1 MQPRRI
7 VTNRK
12 NRKAIKSKR
21 RWGGG
26 RGTRRGTCFGT
37 FLWIQTERKG
47 ARENT
52 TNKSAR
58 ALYFSMDYVDDIC
71 ERVSRPIQN
80 LIGIIPWKLHALQRS
95 EELCNRRSNRNSA
108 TQHAHKFIFYRRM
121 HYASFRHILAAV
133 FALLHF
139 TRIKM
144 NRRVLLCNVFLIVRV
159 TDRFCKR
166 PLAGGC
172 GVGGRE
178 AAGEAFE
185 VLSATLF
192 AYFSFFTA
200 SIPRIYWI
208 LFIIRS
214 FLSLTLFNLHH

>member
-1 MQPRRI
+1 ME
-7 VTNRK
+7 
-12 NRKAIKSKR
+12 
-21 RWGGG
+21 GGG
-26 RGTRRGTCFGT
+26 GGGWTDGKRDMRNVFRHIFARTRGGGGYNKQKCALCIFR
-37 FLWIQTERKG
+37 WITVMIFMR
-47 ARENT
+47 
-52 TNKSAR
+52 
-58 ALYFSMDYVDDIC
+58 LYFWAV
-71 ERVSRPIQN
+71 QN

-166 PLAGGC
+166 LGY
-172 GVGGRE
+172 
-178 AAGEAFE
+178 
-185 VLSATLF
+185 SSTLRHVVRV
-192 AYFSFFTA
+192 FF
-200 SIPRIYWI
+200 
-208 LFIIRS
+208 LFHCINTS
-214 FLSLTLFNLHH
+214 NS

>member
-1 MQPRRI
+1 
-7 VTNRK
+7 
-12 NRKAIKSKR
+12 
-21 RWGGG
+21 
-26 RGTRRGTCFGT
+26 
-37 FLWIQTERKG
+37 
-47 ARENT
+47 
-52 TNKSAR
+52 
-58 ALYFSMDYVDDIC
+58 MDYADDIC
-71 ERVSRPIQN
+71 ACVSWAVQN

-166 PLAGGC
+166 GWGYSSTLRHVVRVFFIFHCINPTN
-172 GVGGRE
+172 
-178 AAGEAFE
+178 
-185 VLSATLF
+185 LSNFIYQSVIFLF
-192 AYFSFFTA
+192 APSLEYLICRIFFTKMFL
-200 SIPRIYWI
+200 
-208 LFIIRS
+208 LFLIDR
-214 FLSLTLFNLHH
+214 

>member
-1 MQPRRI
+1 MIFVR
-7 VTNRK
+7 
-12 NRKAIKSKR
+12 
-21 RWGGG
+21 
-26 RGTRRGTCFGT
+26 
-37 FLWIQTERKG
+37 
-47 ARENT
+47 
-52 TNKSAR
+52 
-58 ALYFSMDYVDDIC
+58 LYFWTV
-71 ERVSRPIQN
+71 QN

-159 TDRFCKR
+159 TGFVNGSVIR
-166 PLAGGC
+166 
-172 GVGGRE
+172 
-178 AAGEAFE
+178 
-185 VLSATLF
+185 VLSATLL

-200 SIPRIYWI
+200 SIRRIHRI
-208 LFIIRS
+208 LFTALFVNFFVIRIPS
-214 FLSLTLFNLHH
+214 CNHEFLYFIPHLSSSA